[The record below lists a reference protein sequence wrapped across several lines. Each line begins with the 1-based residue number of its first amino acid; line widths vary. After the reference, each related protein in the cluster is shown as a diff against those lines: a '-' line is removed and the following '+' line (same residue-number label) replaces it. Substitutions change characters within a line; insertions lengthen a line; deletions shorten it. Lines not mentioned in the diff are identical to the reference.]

1 MKDKRVPVSAGLRT
15 TAEAEEGSLNKEW
28 FDQNPGTWESKMENF
43 PKYVRRQNLTR
54 FLVLYEIFKKVL
66 DVKGSIVECGINQG
80 YGIMSWAKFSA
91 IMEPVNLTRRIY
103 GFDTFEGFTAIDA
116 ENDPKDISSDNLSD
130 TSFETIQ
137 KSQDA
142 LDIVRP
148 VNKIKRFELVKGDI
162 TCTVPSYIDN
172 NPAFTCS
179 MLILDT
185 DLYRPTLTALE
196 CIMPHM
202 PKGGL
207 VVLDEYNYQNFSGET
222 KALKDFDS
230 LGNFELKRF
239 RHDSC
244 LAYFVI

>member
-1 MKDKRVPVSAGLRT
+1 M
-15 TAEAEEGSLNKEW
+15 
-28 FDQNPGTWESKMENF
+28 
-43 PKYVRRQNLTR
+43 
-54 FLVLYEIFKKVL
+54 
-66 DVKGSIVECGINQG
+66 VECGIHQG
-80 YGIMSWAKFSA
+80 NSFLWLAHLSIIFNPYA
-91 IMEPVNLTRRIY
+91 INRPFI

-116 ENDPKDISSDNLSD
+116 ENDPKDISSDNFSD
-130 TSFETIQ
+130 TSFQTIQ
-137 KSQDA
+137 KSLDA

-148 VNKIKRFELVKGDI
+148 VNKIKRFELVKGAI

-196 CIMPHM
+196 CIIPHM

-207 VVLDEYNYQNFSGET
+207 VVLDEYNYQNFTGET

-230 LGNFELKRF
+230 LGNVELKRF
-239 RHDSC
+239 RYDSY
-244 LAYFVI
+244 LANFVI